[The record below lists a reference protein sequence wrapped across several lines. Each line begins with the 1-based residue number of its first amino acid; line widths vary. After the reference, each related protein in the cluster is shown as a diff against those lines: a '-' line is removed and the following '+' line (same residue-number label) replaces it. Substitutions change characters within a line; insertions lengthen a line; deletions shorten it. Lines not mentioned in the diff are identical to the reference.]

1 MGVFRIEKTGNY
13 TVMSNYHFKDKSI
26 SLKAKGLLSQM
37 LSLPDDWDYTLKG
50 LASINKEGKDAI
62 RSAIKELENAGYVYR
77 RQRYDAKGQFS
88 HNEYFVFEYPD
99 KIQKHIIPPL
109 SENPSS
115 ENPTTD
121 NPSTENPT
129 QLNTNKSITNKSITN
144 KENTY
149 LINPQSIKKEWWMM
163 DYDVCLAYLYDKID
177 IEYFKDSLRE
187 TVKEIIGYMAD
198 AFISELPTQRI
209 NGEEISRNRLFSKL
223 LIVSEETIE
232 SVIYNF
238 RNLKEEIKN
247 HRNYIL
253 TALYNA
259 ASSEN
264 VDVEMAYRKHNPD
277 EEVRK

>member
-1 MGVFRIEKTGNY
+1 MSFVKVVKNGNY
-13 TVMSNYHFKDKSI
+13 TVIANHCFQNQKLSN
-26 SLKAKGLLSQM
+26 KARGLLCTM
-37 LSLPDDWDYTLKG
+37 LSLPPKWDFTVEG
-50 LASINKEGKDAI
+50 LSHICKDGQAGI
-62 RSAIKELENAGYVYR
+62 RTQLDELEKHGYLVR
-77 RQRYDAKGQFS
+77 KRVRNELGQLKDTD
-88 HNEYFVFEYPD
+88 Y
-99 KIQKHIIPPL
+99 IIYEVPL
-109 SENPSS
+109 DESPKC
-115 ENPTTD
+115 ENPTLG
-121 NPSTENPT
+121 NPILENPMLGNPTEVNQT
-129 QLNTNKSITNKSITN
+129 QLNTNKSIPN

-149 LINPQSIKKEWWMM
+149 LINPQSIKKEWWMA

-177 IEYFKDSLRE
+177 IEYFKESLRE

-209 NGEEISRNRLFSKL
+209 NGEDISRNRLFTKL
-223 LIVSEETIE
+223 LIVREETIE
-232 SVIYNF
+232 AVIYNF

-264 VDVEMAYRKHNPD
+264 VDVEMMYRKNNPD

>member
-121 NPSTENPT
+121 NPQTENPT
-129 QLNTNKSITNKSITN
+129 QLNTNKSITNK
-144 KENTY
+144 ENTY
-149 LINPQSIKKEWWMM
+149 LINHQPIKKEWWMD
-163 DYDVCLAYLYDKID
+163 DYDECLAHLCDNID
-177 IEYFKDSLRE
+177 LEYFPETKRE
-187 TVKEIIGYMAD
+187 VVTEIIGYMAD
-198 AFISELPTQRI
+198 AFCSTLPTQRI
-209 NGEEISRNRLFSKL
+209 NGEEISRNRVITRLMK
-223 LIVSEETIE
+223 VSEETIDT
-232 SVIYNF
+232 VIYDF
-238 RNLKEEIKN
+238 RNLKEKIRN
-247 HRNYIL
+247 HRNYII

-259 ASSEN
+259 ASSEH
-264 VDVEMAYRKHNPD
+264 VDVESEFSRNHLSK
-277 EEVRK
+277 EVKQ

>member
-62 RSAIKELENAGYVYR
+62 RSAIKELENSGYVYR

-121 NPSTENPT
+121 IPQTENPT
-129 QLNTNKSITNKSITN
+129 QLNTYKQ
-144 KENTY
+144 NTY
-149 LINPQSIKKEWWMM
+149 SINYQPIKKEWWME
-163 DYDVCLAYLYDKID
+163 DYDDCLAYLYDRID
-177 IEYFKDSLRE
+177 LEYFPESIRDVV
-187 TVKEIIGYMAD
+187 TEIIGYMAD
-198 AFISELPTQRI
+198 EFCSNLPTQRI
-209 NGEEISRNRLFSKL
+209 NGEEISRNRLITKL
-223 LIVSEETIE
+223 LKVSEETIDT
-232 SVIYNF
+232 VIYDF
-238 RNLKEEIKN
+238 RNLKEKIKN
-247 HRNYIL
+247 HRRYTIS
-253 TALYNA
+253 ALYNA

-264 VDVEMAYRKHNPD
+264 VDLHSEFSRTYENQ
-277 EEVRK
+277 EVRK